1 MSSERWSTAFT
12 KGVIHR
18 SSRSFSPYPPRTG
31 LVESILPRRG
41 WLEDRRA
48 HLRAWDAVLDGHLER
63 VLLDVEELHRPPAL
77 KQRRLHTDGQAQ
89 SPFTIVRVTNQLRD
103 LENRGGMLI
112 DLTRTS
118 GGGRPT
124 DGFQGPVQRRI
135 GRVTLASSSS
145 RMLPSLNFLS
155 VRISRDIFSTF
166 SLILEAVSSFSALAA
181 VAYLP
186 DEGQESGSISDNSEA

>member
-1 MSSERWSTAFT
+1 MLDELREVVHGVHERRHPQIQQVLLALRATSNTPSEHSSQR
-12 KGVIHR
+12 K
-18 SSRSFSPYPPRTG
+18 
-31 LVESILPRRG
+31 RG
-41 WLEDRRA
+41 SLEDRRT
-48 HLRAWDAVLDGHLER
+48 HLRAWDAVLDGPLER

-89 SPFTIVRVTNQLRD
+89 SPFTVVRVTNQLRD
-103 LENRGGMLI
+103 LESRGGMLI

-155 VRISRDIFSTF
+155 VRISRDISFTL
-166 SLILEAVSSFSALAA
+166 SLILEAVSSFSALTA

-186 DEGQESGSISDNSEA
+186 DEVLE